1 MHKLP
6 FILTAVLLSLTGL
19 GAAVPPPDKLL
30 PSETFFV
37 VTVPNWAATSKNA
50 GPIFQLWNDAAMKPF
65 KDKFLKKWNSDVVEP
80 FQREFGVKFSDYA
93 GLAQGQ
99 VTVAFVEPSGT
110 GDDEKN
116 GLLLMMDTGDKSDA
130 MKTNL
135 ANLKKSWVDKG
146 KQIKSEKI
154 RDAEFTTYIFQSD
167 EFSKTLDTIFPDPQE
182 GFEKAEEPKEKK
194 APRKV
199 ELLVGQA
206 GSLLIASESR
216 KGVEKVVARLGGASV
231 PGLSE
236 QANFSTHY
244 GPLFRSA
251 DAYGWVN
258 WKAFMD
264 MAMKKSKDGEE
275 KPKRGAFDPQA
286 ILKGLGLNAVQSLA
300 FSFQNAPEGVSARFV
315 VNIPESQR
323 QGLFK
328 IVAFPQKEAAP
339 PPFVPADATKFS
351 RWRLDMPQAWATLEK
366 TLSEVQPQLAGMVK
380 LIMDSAGKDKDPNF
394 DLRKNLIENLGD
406 DIVNYSKSPKNATLA
421 DLNSPPSITLI
432 GSPRPEPL
440 AAALKAL
447 AAPLLPPQ
455 AKMKEREFLG
465 RKVYTVNLPAQP
477 GPRGAGAG
485 ATKVDRSVSFAATG
499 AYVAISTDTPMLEE
513 FLRGNQEKQLREF
526 SGLASAADKVGGM
539 GTGLFG
545 FENQKE
551 TTRST
556 LEILRKESGT
566 LANLL
571 GSTPLAGRLGVG
583 DDQSKFKEWLD
594 FSLLPPFDKISKYF
608 HIGVWSGAVK
618 ADGFHFHVF
627 NPTPPGLK

>member
-1 MHKLP
+1 
-6 FILTAVLLSLTGL
+6 
-19 GAAVPPPDKLL
+19 
-30 PSETFFV
+30 
-37 VTVPNWAATSKNA
+37 
-50 GPIFQLWNDAAMKPF
+50 
-65 KDKFLKKWNSDVVEP
+65 
-80 FQREFGVKFSDYA
+80 
-93 GLAQGQ
+93 
-99 VTVAFVEPSGT
+99 
-110 GDDEKN
+110 
-116 GLLLMMDTGDKSDA
+116 
-130 MKTNL
+130 
-135 ANLKKSWVDKG
+135 DKG

-182 GFEKAEEPKEKK
+182 GFEKAEEPKAKK
-194 APRKV
+194 PPRKL
-199 ELLVGQA
+199 EWLVGQS
-206 GSLLIASESR
+206 GPLLIVGNSR
-216 KGVEKVVARLGGASV
+216 KGVEKVLARMGGGNV

-251 DAYGWVN
+251 DVYGWVN
-258 WKAFMD
+258 WKTFMD
-264 MAMKKSKDGEE
+264 FAMKKPKEPEE
-275 KPKRGAFDPQA
+275 KPKRGAFDPEA

-300 FSFQNAPEGVSARFV
+300 FSLENSTEGVSGNFV
-315 VNIPESQR
+315 VSVPESQR

-328 IVAFPQKEAAP
+328 IISFPQKESAP

-366 TLSEVQPQLAGMVK
+366 TLSEVHPVLAGTVK
-380 LIMDSAGKDKDPNF
+380 LVMDSAGKDKDPNF

-406 DIVNYSKSPKNATLA
+406 DIVNYSKSPKNGTLA

-440 AAALKAL
+440 AASIKAL
-447 AAPLLPPQ
+447 ATPLLPPQ

-465 RKVYTVNLPAQP
+465 RKVYTVNLPSQP
-477 GPRGAGAG
+477 GPRGGGAG
-485 ATKVDRSVSFAATG
+485 AAKVDRSISFAATG
-499 AYVAISTDTPMLEE
+499 AYVAFSTDTAMLEE
-513 FLRGNQEKQLREF
+513 FLRGNQEKQLRDF

-551 TTRST
+551 TTKST

-571 GSTPLAGRLGVG
+571 ATTPLAGRLGMG
-583 DDQSKFKEWLD
+583 EDQNKFKEWLD
-594 FSLLPPFDKISKYF
+594 FSLLPPFEKISKYF

-618 ADGFHFHVF
+618 ADGFHFQVF

>member
-1 MHKLP
+1 MRKLP
-6 FILTAVLLSLTGL
+6 FVLAAVLLSSGRLT
-19 GAAVPPPDKLL
+19 AAVPAPDKLL
-30 PSETFFV
+30 PSEAFFV
-37 VTVPNWAATSKNA
+37 ITVPNWAAAKEKS
-50 GPIFQLWNDAAMKPF
+50 GPLLQLWDESAMKPF
-65 KDKFLKKWNSDVVEP
+65 KDKFLKKWTSDVIEP

-93 GLAQGQ
+93 GMAQGQ
-99 VTVAFVEPSGT
+99 ITLALLEPSGT
-110 GDDEKN
+110 GEDEKN
-116 GLLLMMDTGDKSDA
+116 GLLFMMDSGDKADA
-130 MKTNL
+130 MKSNL
-135 ANLKKSWVDKG
+135 ANLKKAWVDKG
-146 KQIKSEKI
+146 KQIKTEKI

-167 EFSKTLDTIFPDPQE
+167 EFSKTLETIFPDPQE

-194 APRKV
+194 PPRKV

-206 GSLLIASESR
+206 GPLLIASESR
-216 KGVEKVVARLGGASV
+216 QVIEKVLARLGGASV
-231 PGLSE
+231 PGLSD

-251 DAYGWVN
+251 DVYGWVN
-258 WKAFMD
+258 WKKFID
-264 MAMKKSKDGEE
+264 MAMKEPKEGEE
-275 KPKRGAFDPQA
+275 KPKRSAFDAKA
-286 ILKGLGLNAVQSLA
+286 IMKGLGLNGVQSLA
-300 FSFQNAPEGVSARFV
+300 FSLQNSPEGVTGNFV
-315 VNIPESQR
+315 VNVPESQR

-328 IVAFPQKEAAP
+328 IVSFPQKEAAP

-351 RWRLDMPQAWATLEK
+351 RWRLDMPQAWGTLEK
-366 TLSEVQPQLAGMVK
+366 TLSEVHPVLAGTVK

-406 DIVNYSKSPKNATLA
+406 DIISYAKTPKNATLA

-447 AAPLLPPQ
+447 ATPLLPPQ

-465 RKVYTVNLPAQP
+465 RKVYTVNLPSQP

-499 AYVAISTDTPMLEE
+499 GYVAISTDTATLEE

-526 SGLASAADKVGGM
+526 GGLASAADKVGGM

-571 GSTPLAGRLGVG
+571 SSTPLAGRLGMG
-583 DDQSKFKEWLD
+583 EDQSKFKEWLD

-618 ADGFHFHVF
+618 ADGFHFQVF

>member
-1 MHKLP
+1 MRKLS
-6 FILTAVLLSLTGL
+6 FTLIAVLLSAGPLT
-19 GAAVPPPDKLL
+19 AAVPSPDKLL

-37 VTVPNWAATSKNA
+37 VTVPNWAATKKNA
-50 GPIFQLWNDAAMKPF
+50 GPLFQLWDDAAMKPF

-80 FQREFGVKFSDYA
+80 FQREFGIKFSDYS
-93 GLAQGQ
+93 GMAQGQ
-99 VTVAFVEPSGT
+99 VTIALLEPES
-110 GDDEKN
+110 EEQN
-116 GLLLMMDTGDKSDA
+116 GLLFIMDTGDKSDA
-130 MKTNL
+130 MKGNL

-146 KQIKSEKI
+146 KQIKAEKI

-167 EFSKTLDTIFPDPQE
+167 EFSKTIDSIFPDPQE
-182 GFEKAEEPKEKK
+182 GFEKSEEPKEKK

-206 GSLLIASESR
+206 GSLLIVSESR
-216 KGVEKVVARLGGASV
+216 KAVEKVVARLGGAGV
-231 PGLSE
+231 PGLSD

-251 DAYGWVN
+251 DAYGWAN
-258 WKAFMD
+258 WKSFMD
-264 MAMKKSKDGEE
+264 LATKKPKDEE
-275 KPKRGAFDPQA
+275 KPKRGGAAFDPQA
-286 ILKGLGLNAVQSLA
+286 ILKGLGLNGVQSLA
-300 FSFQNAPEGVSARFV
+300 FSLQNASEGVVGNFV
-315 VNIPESQR
+315 VNVPESQR

-328 IVAFPQKEAAP
+328 IVSFPQKEAAP

-351 RWRLDMPQAWATLEK
+351 RWRLDMPQSWALLEK
-366 TLSEVQPQLAGMVK
+366 TLSEVHPVLAGTVK
-380 LIMDSAGKDKDPNF
+380 LVMDSAGKDKDPNF

-406 DIVNYSKSPKNATLA
+406 DIINYSKTPKEATLA

-440 AAALKAL
+440 AASLKAL

-465 RKVYTVNLPAQP
+465 RKVYTVNLPSQP
-477 GPRGAGAG
+477 GPRGQGGG

-499 AYVAISTDTPMLEE
+499 GYVAISTDTPMLEE
-513 FLRGNQEKQLREF
+513 FLRGNQEKQLRDF
-526 SGLASAADKVGGM
+526 NGLASAADKVGGM

-571 GSTPLAGRLGVG
+571 SSTPLAGRLGMG
-583 DDQSKFKEWLD
+583 EDQSKFKEWLD
-594 FSLLPPFDKISKYF
+594 FSLLPPFEKISKYF
-608 HIGVWSGAVK
+608 NIGVWSGAVK
-618 ADGFHFHVF
+618 ADGFHFQVF